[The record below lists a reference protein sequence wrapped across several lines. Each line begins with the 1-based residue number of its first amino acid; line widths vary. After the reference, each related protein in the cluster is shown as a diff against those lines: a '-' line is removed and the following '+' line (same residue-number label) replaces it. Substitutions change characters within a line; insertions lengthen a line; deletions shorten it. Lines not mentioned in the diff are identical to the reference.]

1 MKRDLRIATI
11 SWWCGFK
18 VSSNFYM
25 AFKYYIDVSN
35 TKYSHRD

>member
-1 MKRDLRIATI
+1 MKRDLRIAAI